1 MSDRTRGLSL
11 GWRILIGVALF
22 LAVVLFLTYALVPK

>member
-1 MSDRTRGLSL
+1 MSGSIRRLSL
-11 GWRILIGVALF
+11 GWRILIGVAIL